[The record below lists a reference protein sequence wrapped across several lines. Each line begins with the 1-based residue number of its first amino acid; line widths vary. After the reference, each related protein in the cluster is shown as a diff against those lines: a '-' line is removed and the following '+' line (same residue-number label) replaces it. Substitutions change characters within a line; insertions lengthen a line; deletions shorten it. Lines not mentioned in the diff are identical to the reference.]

1 MNNKSHS
8 PERLTPEVELK
19 ALQRKAK
26 VEYASENLLHNIYAT
41 RPHLFKAATQPE
53 SAAAAIGDNDTQ
65 MVNEGPV
72 TIDNNVEQIL
82 KSIEEIH
89 NGYSS

>member
-1 MNNKSHS
+1 MNNQSHS

-26 VEYASENLLHNIYAT
+26 VEYASENLMHNIYAT
-41 RPHLFKAATQPE
+41 RPHLFKVATQPE
-53 SAAAAIGDNDTQ
+53 SATAAIDDIEAKI
-65 MVNEGPV
+65 VNEGPV
-72 TIDNNVEQIL
+72 TVDNNVEQIL